1 MKAPRRVV
9 LRVLVGDTRN
19 FSIGSREGYTN
30 ALHLECNCG
39 TLECDLLLL
48 KWVTWEAAAMQFD
61 VLAVLCCPE
70 NRSALSPASEAV
82 LNQINVA
89 IRERRLVNH
98 ASRVLEHSI
107 DGGLIRA
114 DGTLLY
120 PIIDGIP
127 VLLHDDAI
135 PLHQLGGNSRG

>member
-9 LRVLVGDTRN
+9 LRFLVGDTRD
-19 FSIGSREGYTN
+19 SGIGSREEYTN
-30 ALHLECNCG
+30 ALHLESNCG

-48 KWVTWEAAAMQFD
+48 KWVTWEAAEMQLD
-61 VLAVLCCPE
+61 VLAVLCCPG
-70 NRSALSPASEAV
+70 NRSALSPASESV
-82 LNQINVA
+82 VNQINVA
-89 IRERRLVNH
+89 VHERRLSNL
-98 ASRVLEHSI
+98 AGRVLEQPI